1 MNQPHKP
8 QPPVTSIIR
17 MLLDGSQVICKA
29 SFQAH
34 AHTTLVSTHV
44 HPPKPREP
52 PGALTVGITIQNQK
66 FSVESVAPSHTLAR
80 SVLRTTVWTGLL
92 SHPVH
97 SEVNEKRT
105 LLGPP
110 PKQGAAAKQVRRP
123 PLATSFATSGMDILE
138 CNWPAGC
145 GNPPTGN
152 RPGRYSARQPSR
164 VQPGHRGLEGGTR
177 ELRA

>member
-92 SHPVH
+92 STTRRSTRNGHF
-97 SEVNEKRT
+97 SGRRRSK
-105 LLGPP
+105 GPP
-110 PKQGAAAKQVRRP
+110 RSRFDDRR
-123 PLATSFATSGMDILE
+123 
-138 CNWPAGC
+138 
-145 GNPPTGN
+145 
-152 RPGRYSARQPSR
+152 
-164 VQPGHRGLEGGTR
+164 
-177 ELRA
+177 

>member
-1 MNQPHKP
+1 
-8 QPPVTSIIR
+8 